1 MMMVLHMAKPRL
13 TIRGLKIAYSSKDK
27 TSNPIV
33 GRFFHRD
40 LNTRLIINNLNL
52 TVHDGEILG
61 LVGESGSG
69 KSVTVKSIFG
79 MINFFPGIINGEIRY
94 NDINGQEYVILNASK
109 SKTGNSMDPHIEY
122 IDKIH
127 HNTIDELS
135 SEIVESW
142 EYDTNLNY
150 QSYDNDQA
158 VDKKSNVYSVINRT
172 MSLVDNYSYKIEEVY
187 NKFKKEGH
195 NLRGKEISIILQD
208 PITFLNPHWSIKKQL
223 KNLIRLFPP
232 SDRDSKMP
240 GLNEIENWHLTKKIL
255 NELRI
260 GSDEFLDKIPSELS
274 GGQAQRVMI
283 VLSRMSVP
291 NLLIADEPTTGL
303 DVTLKMKVV
312 EFFRNRAK
320 AMIFISHD
328 LNMVRMVSDRINI
341 MYNGEIVENC
351 ESKKLDN
358 SKNHHPFT
366 EKLSE
371 VFFSDYKDFISIE
384 LPDQEKLANYPGCVY
399 ALQGCPYVEDICH
412 KINPP
417 SISIKKKK
425 IISDIVTD
433 DHWVKCWRFLK

>member
-1 MMMVLHMAKPRL
+1 MAKPRL
-13 TIRGLKIAYSSKDK
+13 TIRGLKIAYSSKDR

-40 LNTRLIINNLNL
+40 LNTRLIISNLNL
-52 TVHDGEILG
+52 TVNDGEILG

-69 KSVTVKSIFG
+69 KSITVKSIFG
-79 MINFFPGIINGEIRY
+79 MINFFPGIIDGQIKY
-94 NDINGQEYVILNASK
+94 NDIDGEEYVILDSSNGKGGSP
-109 SKTGNSMDPHIEY
+109 MDPRIEY
-122 IDKIH
+122 IERAH
-127 HNTIDELS
+127 HNTLHDLEAEPIR
-135 SEIVESW
+135 SW
-142 EYDTNLNY
+142 AYDASLKY
-150 QSYDNDQA
+150 QIHNNGQKA
-158 VDKKSNVYSVINRT
+158 DKQSQFYSISNRS
-172 MSLVDNYSYKIEEVY
+172 MSLLDNYSYKIEAAY
-187 NKFKKEGH
+187 NRFKKEGH

-232 SDRDSKMP
+232 SERVSKMP

-283 VLSRMSVP
+283 VLSRMSIP

-320 AMIFISHD
+320 SMIFISHD

-371 VFFSDYKDFISIE
+371 VFFTDYKDYISVE
-384 LPDQEKLANYPGCVY
+384 LPDQEVLAKYPGCVF

-412 KINPP
+412 NINPP
-417 SISIKKKK
+417 AISMKKKK
-425 IISDIVTD
+425 IISDVETE

>member
-1 MMMVLHMAKPRL
+1 MAKPRL
-13 TIRGLKIAYSSKDK
+13 TIRGLKIAYSSKDR

-40 LNTRLIINNLNL
+40 LNTRLIISNLNL
-52 TVHDGEILG
+52 TVNDGEILG

-79 MINFFPGIINGEIRY
+79 MINFFPGIIDGQIKY
-94 NDINGQEYVILNASK
+94 NDIDGEEYVILDSSNGKGGSL
-109 SKTGNSMDPHIEY
+109 MDPRIEY
-122 IDKIH
+122 TERAH
-127 HNTIDELS
+127 HNTLHDLEEEPIR
-135 SEIVESW
+135 SW
-142 EYDTNLNY
+142 TYDASLKY
-150 QSYDNDQA
+150 QIHNNDQKA
-158 VDKKSNVYSVINRT
+158 DKQSQFYSISNRS
-172 MSLVDNYSYKIEEVY
+172 MSLLDNYSYKIETAY
-187 NKFKKEGH
+187 NRFKKEGH

-232 SDRDSKMP
+232 SDRESKMP

-283 VLSRMSVP
+283 VLSRMSIP

-320 AMIFISHD
+320 SMIFISHD

-371 VFFSDYKDFISIE
+371 VFFTDYKDYISIE
-384 LPDQEKLANYPGCVY
+384 LPDQEVLAKYPGCVF

-412 KINPP
+412 NINPP
-417 SISIKKKK
+417 AISMKKKK
-425 IISDIVTD
+425 IISDVETE

>member
-1 MMMVLHMAKPRL
+1 MAEPRL
-13 TIRGLKIAYSSKDK
+13 TIRGLKIAYSSKDR

-40 LNTRLIINNLNL
+40 LNTRLIISDLNL
-52 TVHDGEILG
+52 TVNDGEILG

-79 MINFFPGIINGEIRY
+79 MINFFPGIIGGEIKYR
-94 NDINGQEYVILNASK
+94 DPEGREYVILDSSIGKAGSL
-109 SKTGNSMDPHIEY
+109 MDPQIEF
-122 IDKIH
+122 IDRTH
-127 HNTIDELS
+127 HDELNDLQS
-135 SEIVESW
+135 DLMESW
-142 EYDTNLNY
+142 TYDGSLNHELY
-150 QSYDNDQA
+150 KNGQKYD
-158 VDKKSNVYSVINRT
+158 KHLGMYSIVNRS
-172 MSLVDNYSYKIEEVY
+172 MSLVENHSYQIEAAY
-187 NKFKKEGH
+187 NRFKKKGH
-195 NLRGKEISIILQD
+195 NLRGKEVSIILQD

-232 SDRDSKMP
+232 SDRESSMP

-283 VLSRMSVP
+283 VLSRMSIP

-312 EFFRNRAK
+312 EFFRKRAK
-320 AMIFISHD
+320 SMIFISHD

-351 ESKKLDN
+351 DSKKLDN

-371 VFFSDYKDFISIE
+371 VFFSDYKDYISVE
-384 LPDQEKLANYPGCVY
+384 LPDQEELSKYSGCVY

-412 KINPP
+412 NINPP
-417 SISIKKKK
+417 AISIQKKK
-425 IISDIVTD
+425 IVSDVETG
-433 DHWVKCWRFLK
+433 DHWAKCWRFLK

>member
-1 MMMVLHMAKPRL
+1 MAEPRL
-13 TIRGLKIAYSSKDK
+13 TIRGLKIAYSSKDR

-40 LNTRLIINNLNL
+40 LNTRLIIRDLNL
-52 TVHDGEILG
+52 TVNDGEILG

-79 MINFFPGIINGEIRY
+79 MINFFPGIIGGEIKY
-94 NDINGQEYVILNASK
+94 HDPKGNEYVILDSSNGKAGSP
-109 SKTGNSMDPHIEY
+109 MDPQIEF
-122 IDKIH
+122 IDRTH
-127 HNTIDELS
+127 HDGLNDLQSDPIESYTYDGSLNHEPYKNGQKYEKQLGMYS
-135 SEIVESW
+135 IV
-142 EYDTNLNY
+142 
-150 QSYDNDQA
+150 
-158 VDKKSNVYSVINRT
+158 NRS
-172 MSLVDNYSYKIEEVY
+172 MSLVKNHSYQIEAAY
-187 NKFKKEGH
+187 NRFKKKGH
-195 NLRGKEISIILQD
+195 NLRGKEVSIILQD

-232 SDRDSKMP
+232 SDRDSSMP

-255 NELRI
+255 DELRI

-283 VLSRMSVP
+283 VLSRMSIP

-312 EFFRNRAK
+312 EFFRKRAK
-320 AMIFISHD
+320 SMIFISHD

-351 ESKKLDN
+351 DSKNLDN
-358 SKNHHPFT
+358 SENHHPFT

-371 VFFSDYKDFISIE
+371 VFFSDYKDYISVE
-384 LPDQEKLANYPGCVY
+384 LPDQEELSNYSGCVY

-412 KINPP
+412 NINPP
-417 SISIKKKK
+417 AISIQKKK
-425 IISDIVTD
+425 IVSDVETE
-433 DHWVKCWRFLK
+433 DHWAKCWKFLK